1 VDEAPWNKDQ
11 QLPPSSKGSHNYIE
25 PVMFPSSHTAPYA
38 TFDNQIAPEVLFPYY
53 SSPNSST
60 YHYMMLLYDVFS
72 FINTCK
78 VFENISI
85 LVFDF
90 VKED

>member
-1 VDEAPWNKDQ
+1 LAKTNKEPLYEGQPINQVDEAPWNKDQ

-60 YHYMMLLYDVFS
+60 YHYMMLL
-72 FINTCK
+72 
-78 VFENISI
+78 
-85 LVFDF
+85 
-90 VKED
+90 